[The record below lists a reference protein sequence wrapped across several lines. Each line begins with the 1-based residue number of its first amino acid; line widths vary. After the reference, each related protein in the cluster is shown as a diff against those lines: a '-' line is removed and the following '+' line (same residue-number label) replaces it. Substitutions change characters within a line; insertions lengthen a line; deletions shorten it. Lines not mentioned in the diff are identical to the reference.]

1 MKNGHREEV
10 LLKELAPPLSHYVH
24 AVRHDGML
32 FISGLVGLDAEM
44 TVVGDDVS
52 TQTDRILHDMRR
64 ILKRFEAD
72 LSAVLRVTVY
82 VTDIADR
89 AAINEVRKRHFG
101 AARPAST
108 LVEVS
113 ALVLPELKVEIEA
126 IAAI

>member
-1 MKNGHREEV
+1 MKNARREEV
-10 LLKELAPPLSHYVH
+10 LLNELAPPLSHYVH
-24 AVRHDGML
+24 AVHHDGLL
-32 FISGLVGLDAEM
+32 FISGLVGLDADM
-44 TVVGDDVS
+44 TVVGDDVT
-52 TQTDRILHDMRR
+52 TQTDRILQDMGR
-64 ILKRFEAD
+64 ILARFDAD

-82 VTDIADR
+82 VTQIEDR

-113 ALVLPELKVEIEA
+113 ALVMPELKVEIEA